1 MAGRNRI
8 FPAGKVVIAIPSAT
22 GQPLPMIH
30 RALLV
35 LLCAAAWTGSPS
47 VHAKEPATI
56 PYGENQ
62 AAGHTFEVNGIP
74 LYYEVYGEG
83 EPMLLIHPNG
93 GSIRSM
99 APQIEFFAQKYKV
112 IAADSRGFGK
122 SPIGEGK
129 LTYESMTADLE
140 ALLDHLDIKKETI
153 IGWSDG
159 GIIGLLMAI
168 DHPDRITKLAVMG
181 ANLNPEGVYEW
192 ARIWVGRQTQSLAK
206 MREENPGSKELQDMG
221 QVLDLM
227 ENQPHIP
234 LADLAKITSPV
245 LVMAGDKDIIRTEH
259 TLQIF
264 EALPHAQMCI
274 FPGATHQIS
283 HRDPERFNR
292 TVDEF
297 LSRPF
302 SRPDSKHSME

>member
-1 MAGRNRI
+1 LR
-8 FPAGKVVIAIPSAT
+8 FSPALKSESLSSPACGNLRLMIRKLCL
-22 GQPLPMIH
+22 LP
-30 RALLV
+30 V
-35 LLCAAAWTGSPS
+35 LMGFVLTVSLRLE
-47 VHAKEPATI
+47 AKDTI

-62 AAGHTFEVNGIP
+62 AAGHTLQVNGIP
-74 LYYEVYGEG
+74 LYYEIYGEG

-93 GSIRSM
+93 GSIHSM
-99 APQIEFFAQKYKV
+99 APQIEFFAKKYKV

-140 ALLDHLDIKKETI
+140 ALLEHLDIKKEII

-168 DHPDRITKLAVMG
+168 DHPDRIAKLAVMG
-181 ANLNPEGVYEW
+181 ANLNPEGVNEW
-192 ARIWVGRQTQSLAK
+192 ALIWVGKQTQSLAK
-206 MREENPGSKELQDMG
+206 MREENPGSAELKDMA

-283 HRDPERFNR
+283 HRDPETFNR

-297 LSRPF
+297 LSKPF
-302 SRPDSKHSME
+302 SRPDSKHGMQ